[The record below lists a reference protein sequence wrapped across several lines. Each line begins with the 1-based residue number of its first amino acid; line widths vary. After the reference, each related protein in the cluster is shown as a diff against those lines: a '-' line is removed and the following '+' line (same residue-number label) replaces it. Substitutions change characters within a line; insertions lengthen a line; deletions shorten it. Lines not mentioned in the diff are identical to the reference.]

1 MNLLQPTAAPPSL
14 VFQLLPILQQLDPA
28 SLVAGLAAGFAFAAM
43 LFALVYLFAQ
53 RRQLVLTLRLEQA
66 EKDRQG
72 CIEEIQQL
80 RQERDRL
87 ARDNREIDI
96 ENASLQTACTV
107 MQRQVAER
115 EDLLLETRRQIEQDF
130 QVLSGRILGEQGEM
144 ISQRHQSGLTALL
157 RPFHDQL
164 QEFRRKVDDVYDRE
178 ARDRV
183 AMLKE
188 IQHLRQLNQQ
198 VGAEAA
204 SLAEALRGKN
214 KTQGQWGEMVLTR
227 LLEASGLRNGS
238 EFSVQVHLR
247 SEDGAA
253 YQPDVLIH
261 LPENRSI
268 IIDAKMSLKAFLET
282 HQTTDEELRQRAVRR
297 HLDSIRK
304 HVAQLAAKQYHQ
316 LTGLGSIDFVL
327 LFIPIEGAFQLAVEQ
342 DPELLASAMNRKV
355 ILTSPST
362 LLAILRTINH
372 LWRMDEQGRNS
383 LSIAKQAGNLYDKLV
398 GFVEAFEDIGLRLN
412 QTQQAWHTAKNRLA
426 SGQGNL
432 IARAEALRQ
441 LGVQSSKELP
451 EALRQSA
458 SVQGDPP

>member
-1 MNLLQPTAAPPSL
+1 MH
-14 VFQLLPILQQLDPA
+14 QLLPLIQQLHPV
-28 SLVAGLAAGFAFAAM
+28 SLGVGLAAGFVLAAVLF
-43 LFALVYLFAQ
+43 LFALLFAQ
-53 RRQLVLTLRLEQA
+53 RRRLVLSLRLAQA
-66 EKDRQG
+66 EKDYRECTEEMRQL
-72 CIEEIQQL
+72 Q
-80 RQERDRL
+80 QERNQL
-87 ARDNREIDI
+87 ARENREIDI

-115 EDLLLETRRQIEQDF
+115 EELLRETRRQIEQDF
-130 QVLSGRILGEQGEM
+130 QLLAGRILGEQGET

-164 QEFRRKVDDVYDRE
+164 QEFKRKVDDVYDRE

-183 AMLKE
+183 SILKE

-204 SLAEALRGKN
+204 NLAEALRGRN

-247 SEDGAA
+247 GEDGTA

-268 IIDAKMSLKAFLET
+268 IIDAKMSLKAFLEA
-282 HQTTDEELRQRAVRR
+282 HQTTDAEREQRAVSQ
-297 HLDSIRK
+297 HLDSIKR

-316 LTGLGSIDFVL
+316 LAGIGSIDFVL

-342 DPELLASAMNRKV
+342 DPELLVSAMNRKV

-372 LWRMDEQGRNS
+372 LWRMDEQNRNS
-383 LSIAKQAGNLYDKLV
+383 LTIAKQAGNLYDKLV
-398 GFVEAFEDIGLRLN
+398 GFIEAFEEIGLRLN
-412 QTQQAWHTAKNRLA
+412 QTQQAWHTAKSRLA

-432 IARAEALRQ
+432 IARAEALRK